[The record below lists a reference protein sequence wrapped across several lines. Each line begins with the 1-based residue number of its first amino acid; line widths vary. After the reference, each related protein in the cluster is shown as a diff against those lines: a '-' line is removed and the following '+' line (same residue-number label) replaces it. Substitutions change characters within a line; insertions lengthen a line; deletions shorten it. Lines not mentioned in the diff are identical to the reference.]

1 MLIKELNETYMQYTT
16 TSQEIFE
23 TFCISKTQKK
33 YLKIN
38 ENKKMIYFNYPEK
51 NAEINYEPVEI
62 LYEDAILLVA
72 FKPPFLLVHD
82 DGNNQDTLQARI
94 NGYLQLNGNK
104 YPAQAIHRIDY
115 ETSGLILFCK
125 HPFFQAYCD
134 NNMENHH
141 IKKDYIALVQGH
153 THYKNKKIV
162 SYIARDR
169 HDAKKMIIHPNGKE
183 SVSVFNTIKNYK
195 DYSLIKVSILTG
207 RKHQI
212 RVQCA
217 SLKHPILNDSLYG
230 GKRIDDTGLLLQSH
244 HIQFNDIDITCPQE
258 KRFIRK

>member
-1 MLIKELNETYMQYTT
+1 MCYKT

-23 TFCISKTQKK
+23 TFFISKAHKK
-33 YLKIN
+33 YLKID
-38 ENKKMIYFNYPEK
+38 ENKKTIYFNYPEK
-51 NAEINYEPVEI
+51 NVEINYEPVKI
-62 LYEDAILLVA
+62 LYENSFLIVA

-94 NGYLQLNGNK
+94 NGYLQLHGNK
-104 YPAQAIHRIDY
+104 YSAQAIHRIDY
-115 ETSGLILFCK
+115 ETSGLVLFCK

-134 NNMENHH
+134 NNMQNHT
-141 IKKDYIALVQGH
+141 IKKEYIALVDGK
-153 THYKNKKIV
+153 TNYKNKKIV

-169 HDAKKMIIHPNGKE
+169 HNAKRMIIHPNGKE
-183 SVSVFNTIKNYK
+183 SISIFNTLKNYK
-195 DYSLIKVSILTG
+195 DCSLIQVTILTG

-217 SLKHPILNDSLYG
+217 SLKHPILNDTLYG
-230 GKRIDDTGLLLQSH
+230 GKNIDNTGLLLQSH

-258 KRFIRK
+258 NRFIRK